1 MKDKTFLLD
10 WMSSLL
16 NSLGV
21 SSTDGGHKS
30 LFACV
35 VVLLC
40 CILIW
45 RLVRYI
51 LLRAHRLGKMVDEKW
66 DVVDAKWDLIFNP
79 TNLKKIA
86 FGVALFMF
94 YMLLPL
100 AFDPA
105 STMSVIVSKVLDLL
119 IVLLLTSAANTVV
132 KTIFTLIYHKRKTK
146 DAPLKG
152 FMQIIQIALWIVAII
167 IIISIFLNKSPIKL
181 FTGLGAS
188 LAVLS
193 FVFKDT
199 LLNLVSG
206 ILLSSDKIVKVGD
219 WIEMPSA
226 GIDGTVIDMTLNTV
240 KVRGWDNTISNVSPY
255 TLTTGTFKNWEGM
268 FASGGRRIAR
278 FVEIDINTVKF
289 CSEELLGRIGKIELM
304 ADHIAALPAPR
315 TQISNLELF
324 RVYIE
329 KYMESQ
335 PWLNKSMLHMVRHLQ
350 SSDTGVPLQI
360 YAFTATTVWV
370 EYERIQASLF
380 EHIMA
385 IAPLFDIKIF
395 QRPSG
400 GDLEKRVSV
409 EDIIVASDEN

>member
-30 LFACV
+30 LLACAIV
-35 VVLLC
+35 VFC
-40 CILIW
+40 CLLIW
-45 RLVRYI
+45 QLLRYI
-51 LLRAHRLGKMVDEKW
+51 LLRAHRLGKMMDEKW

-105 STMSVIVSKVLDLL
+105 SAMGIIVRKVLDLL
-119 IVLLLTSAANTVV
+119 IVLLLTNAANTVV

-152 FMQIIQIALWIVAII
+152 FMQIIQIAIWIVAII
-167 IIISIFLNKSPIKL
+167 IIISIFLDKSPAKL

-219 WIEMPSA
+219 WIEMPST

-255 TLTTGTFKNWEGM
+255 TLTSGTFKNWEGM
-268 FASGGRRIAR
+268 FSSGGRRIAR

-289 CSEELLGRIGKIELM
+289 CSEELLGRIGKIDLM
-304 ADHIAALPAPR
+304 TDHIAALPAPR

-335 PWLNKSMLHMVRHLQ
+335 PWLNKDMLHMVRHLQ

-409 EDIIVASDEN
+409 DDIIVAADEN

>member
-1 MKDKTFLLD
+1 MTKEKTFLLD
-10 WMSSLL
+10 WMSTLL
-16 NSLGV
+16 DLLGI
-21 SSTDGGHKS
+21 SSTDGGYKS
-30 LFACV
+30 LFACLV
-35 VVLLC
+35 VVLC
-40 CILIW
+40 CLIIW

-51 LLRAHRLGKMVDEKW
+51 LLRAHRLGKMVDERL
-66 DVVDAKWDLIFNP
+66 DVVLNP

-86 FGVALFMF
+86 LSISIFIF
-94 YMLLPL
+94 YVLLPL
-100 AFDPA
+100 AFDP
-105 STMSVIVSKVLDLL
+105 STGAGILVRKVLDIL
-119 IVLLLTSAANTVV
+119 IVWMLTNAASAVV
-132 KTIFTLIYHKRKTK
+132 RTIFTLIYHKRKEK

-152 FMQIIQIALWIVAII
+152 FMQIIQIVLWVVAII
-167 IIISIFLNKSPIKL
+167 IVISILLDKSPTKL

-255 TLTTGTFKNWEGM
+255 TLTSGTFKNWEGM

-289 CSEELLGRIGKIELM
+289 CTPELLERIAKVELM
-304 ADHIAALPAPR
+304 ADHVASLPEPR
-315 TQISNLELF
+315 TQVSNLELF
-324 RVYIE
+324 RAYIE
-329 KYMESQ
+329 RYMEAQ
-335 PWLNKSMLHMVRHLQ
+335 PWLNREMLHMVRHLQ
-350 SSDTGVPLQI
+350 SSDTGVPLQV
-360 YAFTATTVWV
+360 YAFTATTAWV

-385 IAPLFDIKIF
+385 IAPLFDLKIF

-400 GDLEKRVSV
+400 GDLEKRASM
-409 EDIIVASDEN
+409 EDIIRMTDEG